1 MIIRKARERLG
12 VSQTEFARALSQVL
26 GHPVKQSRLSEWE
39 SGRTEPMSSVLLAVA
54 ELGGGSLDVLRL
66 RGSLGERLDHIEDE
80 VADTRRLLAEH
91 EREIADLRVAVG
103 KVGAAVAKAGPAPA
117 ADGALP
123 ADVKKRID
131 QLHRELA
138 DARHLLGLKPRS
150 RPAGMDEAAE
160 VSALHENLSEVRR
173 AVSIPQTPF
182 PPEKEGLEERVAILE
197 DQMRRAWRRKQLQR
211 AKEADTP
218 TRVAEDVC

>member
-1 MIIRKARERLG
+1 
-12 VSQTEFARALSQVL
+12 
-26 GHPVKQSRLSEWE
+26 
-39 SGRTEPMSSVLLAVA
+39 
-54 ELGGGSLDVLRL
+54 
-66 RGSLGERLDHIEDE
+66 
-80 VADTRRLLAEH
+80 
-91 EREIADLRVAVG
+91 
-103 KVGAAVAKAGPAPA
+103 
-117 ADGALP
+117 
-123 ADVKKRID
+123 
-131 QLHRELA
+131 
-138 DARHLLGLKPRS
+138 
-150 RPAGMDEAAE
+150 MDEAAE